1 MKKIKSVM
9 VLTLILIL
17 GTSLLSGCALDV
29 SKAKNMLEQTGLIDT
44 PAEPD
49 YTNITD
55 NSELDAEGSKFPSY
69 EGFYIKHNDLYYPLG
84 FTTWC
89 DDEDFAEKGYGDTDI
104 ASMEVS
110 DIRFAMPT
118 EYDTYLPTLYL
129 DNKDSLVYY
138 SENNVL
144 DAYIFTKLWD
154 LGYSVPITSFQET
167 MAGYPYVTIDKQ
179 TEMDGEGVLLDCPAR
194 NEMLKQPVFQTD
206 KDSDDAW
213 ASLRIFSVNGP
224 EFNKNFIKD
233 NIITGLTRN
242 ATYQFN
248 GAFGSVDY
256 QWSMDANYHYFM
268 QGELYGEADYE
279 ASYDNLYTIP
289 IPDYLTDGYYML
301 GNMTMF
307 RLIKEGNGY
316 NLLDNEHFN
325 KKQLGLDTEYALNHG
340 GRYDETYNTY
350 YFADDTIA
358 TDDKHLYSSNKA
370 LNVYVTK
377 VPGMLGFVEDETE
390 GEEEEGEGDA
400 MFSQGENTAKEG
412 SEVLEN
418 TTEEETAI
426 TDMKTAVYQIA
437 PRGDSVKLDNE
448 SMVKVVSDI
457 DSSEIPCVVS
467 YCYKDTE
474 YPVSMSKNDK
484 TKQYEYDAVVKAS
497 ISSENNAYLIIRYP
511 KEAKVTVSD
520 IADGLKISY
529 MENTDDLP
537 ETVAG
542 LIKE

>member
-1 MKKIKSVM
+1 MKKLKNVM
-9 VLTLILIL
+9 ILTLILIL
-17 GTSLLSGCALDV
+17 GTSLLDGCALDV
-29 SKAKNMLEQTGLIDT
+29 SKAKNMLEQTGLIDA

-49 YTNITD
+49 YTNITEY
-55 NSELDAEGSKFPSY
+55 SELDAEGSEFPPY

-89 DDEDFAEKGYGDTDI
+89 DNEEFAEKGYGDTDI
-104 ASMEVS
+104 DSMEAS

-138 SENNVL
+138 STNNVL

-167 MAGYPYVTIDKQ
+167 TAGYPYVTIDKQ

-213 ASLRIFSVNGP
+213 ASLRIFSINGT

-279 ASYDNLYTIP
+279 ASYNNLYTIP
-289 IPDYLTDGYYML
+289 VPDYLTDGYYML
-301 GNMTMF
+301 GDMTMF
-307 RLIKEGNGY
+307 RLIREGNGY
-316 NLLDNEHFN
+316 NLLDTEQFNE
-325 KKQLGLDTEYALNHG
+325 KQLGLDTEYALNHG

-358 TDDKHLYSSNKA
+358 TDDKHLYSSNEA
-370 LNVYVTK
+370 LNAYVTK
-377 VPGMLGFVEDETE
+377 VPGALGFESADADSK
-390 GEEEEGEGDA
+390 GEEEGKGEEISDSNGY
-400 MFSQGENTAKEG
+400 EKER
-412 SEVLEN
+412 EI
-418 TTEEETAI
+418 EEETEI
-426 TDMKTAVYQIA
+426 TDMKTAVYKIA
-437 PRGDSVKLDNE
+437 PKGDSVKLDNE

-457 DSSEIPCVVS
+457 DSSSIPCTVS

-484 TKQYEYDAVVKAS
+484 TKQYEYDAIVKAS

-520 IADGLKISY
+520 IADGLTISY
-529 MENTDDLP
+529 MENTNDLP
-537 ETVAG
+537 EAVAG

>member
-44 PAEPD
+44 LAEPD

-179 TEMDGEGVLLDCPAR
+179 TLEMI
-194 NEMLKQPVFQTD
+194 
-206 KDSDDAW
+206 
-213 ASLRIFSVNGP
+213 RIMH
-224 EFNKNFIKD
+224 E
-233 NIITGLTRN
+233 
-242 ATYQFN
+242 
-248 GAFGSVDY
+248 
-256 QWSMDANYHYFM
+256 
-268 QGELYGEADYE
+268 
-279 ASYDNLYTIP
+279 
-289 IPDYLTDGYYML
+289 
-301 GNMTMF
+301 
-307 RLIKEGNGY
+307 
-316 NLLDNEHFN
+316 
-325 KKQLGLDTEYALNHG
+325 
-340 GRYDETYNTY
+340 
-350 YFADDTIA
+350 
-358 TDDKHLYSSNKA
+358 
-370 LNVYVTK
+370 
-377 VPGMLGFVEDETE
+377 
-390 GEEEEGEGDA
+390 
-400 MFSQGENTAKEG
+400 
-412 SEVLEN
+412 
-418 TTEEETAI
+418 
-426 TDMKTAVYQIA
+426 
-437 PRGDSVKLDNE
+437 
-448 SMVKVVSDI
+448 
-457 DSSEIPCVVS
+457 
-467 YCYKDTE
+467 
-474 YPVSMSKNDK
+474 
-484 TKQYEYDAVVKAS
+484 
-497 ISSENNAYLIIRYP
+497 
-511 KEAKVTVSD
+511 
-520 IADGLKISY
+520 
-529 MENTDDLP
+529 
-537 ETVAG
+537 
-542 LIKE
+542 